1 MGSGVAKI
9 IFLKREIGNSN
20 QFYRNTAKN
29 YLPVAVI
36 LKVRLIIKVWR
47 RFLTRA
53 RAQTFFEKKTLLLK
67 NCVSFSSEPPR
78 ICRAV
83 RRLWDVK
90 WIFVSNYDKG
100 WRGFHRARAPALM
113 DFVAHLFV

>member
-1 MGSGVAKI
+1 MCSEERVSGNKARGKPRQPLAKQFI
-9 IFLKREIGNSN
+9 KKRAIQIQLKIF
-20 QFYRNTAKN
+20 N
-29 YLPVAVI
+29 YYKELN
-36 LKVRLIIKVWR
+36 LI
-47 RFLTRA
+47 
-53 RAQTFFEKKTLLLK
+53 
-67 NCVSFSSEPPR
+67 SEPPR
-78 ICRAV
+78 GCCAA